1 MAMERQAALQE
12 EQYRFPYHYLPTY
25 DGRRFS
31 QLQHW
36 SWGYRYLGRLEVTLD
51 LLEKIEFQSL
61 VDIGCGD
68 GHFLAEVRAR
78 WPDRTVL
85 GIDSSE
91 AAVAQARRMS
101 PDVPV
106 EVRDIL
112 RSPLDGRFDVAT
124 LLDVIEH
131 VPPDSL
137 PSFLQSVS
145 RTLRSGG
152 HLVLTVPH
160 RNEPLI
166 AKHYQHFDSN
176 GLRRILGH
184 AFSEPRFVFFDRRSW
199 PSHLLWKLLGGSGRY
214 YLITHSGLNTL
225 LFNYYRR
232 HHLHAP
238 NERACLHIGCVV
250 RKAPATD
257 AAVDRH
263 DPMGV

>member
-1 MAMERQAALQE
+1 MAMERQATLQQQ
-12 EQYRFPYHYLPTY
+12 QYRFPYHYLPTY
-25 DGRRFS
+25 DGRGFS

-36 SWGYRYLGRLEVTLD
+36 SWGYRYLGRLEVTFD
-51 LLEKIEFQSL
+51 LLEKMEFESL

-68 GHFLAEVRAR
+68 GRFLAEVRKR

-91 AAVAQARRMS
+91 DAAELARRMS

-106 EVRDIL
+106 ETRDIL

-145 RTLRSGG
+145 RTLRPGG

-166 AKHYQHFDSN
+166 GKHYQHFDSN
-176 GLRRILGH
+176 GLRRVLDG
-184 AFSEPRFVFFDRRSW
+184 AFPEPRFVYFDRCSW
-199 PSHLLWKLLGGSGRY
+199 PFRLLWKLLGGSGRY
-214 YLITHSGLNTL
+214 YVITHSGLNTF
-225 LFNYYRR
+225 LFDYYRR
-232 HHLHAP
+232 HHLHASD
-238 NERACLHIGCVV
+238 ERACLRIGCVV
-250 RKAPATD
+250 RKALADD
-257 AAVDRH
+257 APGNRH
-263 DPMGV
+263 DSMGT